1 MHKRHNVSVLLY
13 HLVCPAK
20 YRRVAMSDSVDGI
33 LRDTCLEIEL
43 RYEIRFLEIGLDG
56 DHAHFLMQSVP
67 TYSPTKI
74 ARTVKSLIARE
85 VFSKDSGVRDLLWG
99 GEFWGKG
106 YFMNT
111 VGQHGSESVI
121 AEYVRMQG
129 NESCYECLHKAPV
142 QLDFFS

>member
-1 MHKRHNVSVLLY
+1 
-13 HLVCPAK
+13 
-20 YRRVAMSDSVDGI
+20 MSRSVDAI
-33 LRDTCLEIEL
+33 LRETCLEIEL

-85 VFSKDSGVRDLLWG
+85 VFSKDSGVKDLLWG

-106 YFMNT
+106 FFMNT

-129 NESCYECLHKAPV
+129 DESHYECLHKAVV
-142 QLDFFS
+142 QSDFFS